1 MASPSSR
8 WDRSEKYLYLF
19 FKLVFYLSVII
30 GALLLLS
37 ELSTVTTPI
46 LLALALAYMTSPFV
60 DALERRRVP
69 RLLTA
74 IVMVL
79 LVLAAAFVFLVFLI
93 PRLVE
98 QSLAFIDRMPY
109 WVSDA
114 LGTVR
119 PWVEHTFNIQ
129 LEMDPAEI
137 REELSLY
144 TQRLVGDWS
153 NLVETALTSAF
164 AVAVAV
170 GNVLLIPLFTV
181 YLLKDFPHIRE
192 TVIEMVPP
200 RYRARLS
207 VVAGRVNA
215 VVASYVRGTLIVIAI
230 LAVVYSVALSIM
242 GIPFAILLGITG
254 AFLNVIP
261 WVGPVIGMVVTLL
274 MAVLEGMG
282 MGTVLGVVLL
292 FAIVPVIDTSVL
304 SPNIV
309 GERVGLPP
317 LTVII
322 AILVFGQLFGVVGIL
337 LAVPVS
343 AVLRVLLSESVRA
356 YHESEYYR
364 RS

>member
-1 MASPSSR
+1 MSSPDSR
-8 WDRSEKYLYLF
+8 WERSEKYLYLF
-19 FKLVFYLSVII
+19 FKLVFFGTVVA
-30 GALLLLS
+30 GALLLLR

-46 LLALALAYMTSPFV
+46 LLALVLAYVTSPFV
-60 DALERRRVP
+60 DTLERRRVP

-79 LVLAAAFVFLVFLI
+79 LVLAGAFLFMVFLI
-93 PRLVE
+93 PRVVE
-98 QSLAFIDRMPY
+98 QVLALIARLPN
-109 WVSDA
+109 WVSDT

-119 PWVEHTFNIQ
+119 PWIERTFELQ
-129 LEMDPAEI
+129 LDLDPDQI
-137 REELSLY
+137 RVELSQF
-144 TQRLVGDWS
+144 TQRVVGDWS

-164 AVAVAV
+164 ALAVAL
-170 GNVLLIPLFTV
+170 GNLLLIPLFTV
-181 YLLKDFPHIRE
+181 YLLKDFPHIRDAA
-192 TVIEMVPP
+192 IDLVPP
-200 RYRARLS
+200 RHRARLS
-207 VVAGRVNA
+207 AVATRVNA

-242 GIPFAILLGITG
+242 GIPFAILLGIAG

-261 WVGPVIGMVVTLL
+261 WVGPVVGMVLTLL
-274 MAVLEGMG
+274 MALLEGMG
-282 MGTVLGVVLL
+282 WGTMLGVVLL
-292 FAIVPVIDTSVL
+292 FAIVPVIDTSIL

-343 AVLRVLLSESVRA
+343 AVLKVLMSEVLRA
-356 YHESEYYR
+356 WHESEVYR
-364 RS
+364 RT